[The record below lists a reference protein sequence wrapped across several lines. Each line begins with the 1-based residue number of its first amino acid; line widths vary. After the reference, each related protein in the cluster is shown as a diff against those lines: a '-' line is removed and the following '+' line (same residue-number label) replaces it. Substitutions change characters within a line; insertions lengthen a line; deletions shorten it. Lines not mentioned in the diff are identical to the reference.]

1 MKKFIKVIA
10 IVLVAVTVSGFLMRK
25 TAMRIIYPD
34 KYSDRVVAAA
44 NEYGIEPNL
53 LFAVIH
59 TESGFDPN
67 AESYAGARGLT
78 QITEDTFD
86 WLLTKTGEDYTFDDL
101 FNADISIKYGALFL
115 GLLKT
120 EFGNDR
126 AALAAY
132 HAGRGSVNSWLKNSE
147 YSSDG
152 ETLDKIPISD
162 TAHYVNKVTKAIN
175 QYENLYDY

>member
-1 MKKFIKVIA
+1 MKKYIKITAIILIA
-10 IVLVAVTVSGFLMRK
+10 AVASGLLLKKPVMRL
-25 TAMRIIYPD
+25 IYPD
-34 KYSDRVVAAA
+34 KYSDKIVAAA

-59 TESGFDPN
+59 TESGFDKD

-101 FNADISIKYGALFL
+101 FNADVSIKYGAMFL

-120 EFGNDR
+120 EFVNDR

-132 HAGRGSVNSWLKNSE
+132 HAGRGSVNSWLKNSD

-162 TAHYVNKVTKAIN
+162 TAHYVSKVTKAIE
-175 QYENLYDY
+175 QYKNLYDY